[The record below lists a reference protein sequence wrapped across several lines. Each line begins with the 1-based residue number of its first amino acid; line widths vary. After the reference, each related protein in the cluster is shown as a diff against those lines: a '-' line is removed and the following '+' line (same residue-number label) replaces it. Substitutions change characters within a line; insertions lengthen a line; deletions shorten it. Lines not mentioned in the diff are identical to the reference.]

1 MLIEALTWGYRCN
14 GFARTA
20 AGVSNALMRLTA
32 AIGIAFAITTYAQ
45 PAAVPDAVPIDA
57 IPAILDLFKTYQVVG
72 LGEGPHGNLEGAAFR
87 LELIRDPRFPAIVND
102 ILIEMGTARYQAVMD
117 RYIRG
122 ESVPYQELRRV
133 WEDTTNPGS
142 GADNP
147 IYQEFFA
154 AVRGVNAQLPPEKKL
169 RVLLGDPPIAWE
181 FVRNRTDL
189 RRWNM
194 QRDPHA
200 FAVLKRES
208 LSKHRKALIVY
219 GDGHFQGRGFPALS
233 ITRLIE
239 RDKIKFFAISTK
251 YGGLIKL
258 QPSVAKWKTPSFAM
272 LRGTKLGRAFYAQY
286 YPMPPAPGW
295 NTVLMEDQFD
305 AVLYLSPK
313 PPTMTMIP
321 KSLCLDAEYMKMRIA
336 RLNAVAPS
344 SVEGFKKLCADL
356 TR

>member
-1 MLIEALTWGYRCN
+1 
-14 GFARTA
+14 
-20 AGVSNALMRLTA
+20 MRLAPVA
-32 AIGIAFAITTYAQ
+32 AIAFAITSYAQ
-45 PAAVPDAVPIDA
+45 PAGAPDAVPSDA

-87 LELIRDPRFPAIVND
+87 LKLIREPRFPDHVND
-102 ILIEMGTARYQAVMD
+102 ILVEMGTARYQAVMD

-122 ESVPYQELRRV
+122 EPVPYQELRRA
-133 WEDTTNPGS
+133 WEDTTNPGTN
-142 GADNP
+142 GDHP

-154 AVRGVNAQLPPEKKL
+154 AVRDVNAKLPNEKKL

-181 FVRNRTDL
+181 FVRSRADL

-208 LSKHRKALIVY
+208 LSKNRRALIVY

-233 ITRLIE
+233 LTVLIE
-239 RDKIKFFAISTK
+239 RAGVKMITISPR
-251 YGGLIKL
+251 YADLIRI
-258 QPSVAKWKTPSFAM
+258 QPSVAQWKAPSFAM
-272 LRGTKLGRAFYAQY
+272 IRGTTIGQKFYAQF

-295 NTVLMEDQFD
+295 NRVLMQDQFD
-305 AVLYLSPK
+305 AVLYLGAK
-313 PPTMTMIP
+313 QPTMALMP
-321 KSLCLDAEYMKMRIA
+321 PSLCRDEPYMKMRIA

-344 SVEGFKKLCADL
+344 SVDGFKKLCADL

>member
-1 MLIEALTWGYRCN
+1 
-14 GFARTA
+14 
-20 AGVSNALMRLTA
+20 MRLA
-32 AIGIAFAITTYAQ
+32 AAAVIAFASTIYAQ
-45 PAAVPDAVPIDA
+45 PPAPADAVPEDA

-87 LELIRDPRFPAIVND
+87 LKLVRDPRFAEVVDD
-102 ILIEMGTARYQAVMD
+102 ILVEMGTARYQGVMD

-122 ESVPYQELRRV
+122 EAVSYQELRRA
-133 WEDTTNPGS
+133 WEDTTNPGTN
-142 GADNP
+142 GEKLID
-147 IYQEFFA
+147 QEFFA
-154 AVRGVNAQLPPEKKL
+154 AVRDLNAKLPAGKKL

-181 FVRNRTDL
+181 FVRNRADL

-208 LSKHRKALIVY
+208 LSKNRRALIVY

-233 ITRLIE
+233 LTVLIE
-239 RDKIKFFAISTK
+239 RAGFKMITISTR
-251 YGGLIKL
+251 YANLIKV
-258 QPSVAKWKTPSFAM
+258 QPSVAQWKTPSFAM
-272 LRGTKLGRAFYAQY
+272 IRGTTIGRKFYAQF

-295 NTVLMEDQFD
+295 NRVLMEDQFD

-313 PPTMTMIP
+313 PPTMTLMP
-321 KSLCLDAEYMKMRIA
+321 KSLCLDDAYMKMRIA

-344 SVEGFKKLCADL
+344 SADALKKLCADL